1 MIQLKNES
9 IQVQIDPVG
18 GRLQSIQSVPDGIEY
33 LWQKSKFPN
42 MFPFVGRLY
51 EKRYTLDGVSY
62 PMEMHGF
69 VRNME
74 MTVVSQ
80 SQTACILSVEDT
92 PETLVCYPYSFSFQ
106 ISYRLEGEK
115 ILIGFQVENH
125 SDEPLYCAVGGHP
138 GFNVPLE
145 QGLCFE
151 DYALTFSQPCQPDR
165 INFSNS
171 VLTVEE
177 CTAYPLE
184 AGVQIPL
191 RHSLFSMDALVLQ
204 GTPGHV
210 ALSSMRG
217 KHGVRV
223 DYPQMPYVGFWQYD
237 KGEPQF
243 LCIEPWSALPGREG
257 VIEALEAF
265 PDMICVKGRQ
275 KYNNNWSI
283 LIW

>member
-9 IQVQIDPVG
+9 IQVLIDPVG
-18 GRLQSIQSVPDGIEY
+18 GRLQSIQSVPDGREY

-51 EKRYTLDGVSY
+51 EKRYTRDGISY

-69 VRNME
+69 VRNMQ

-80 SQTACILSVEDT
+80 SRSACVLSVEDT
-92 PETLVCYPYSFSFQ
+92 PETLACYPYSFCFR
-106 ISYRLEGEK
+106 ISYRLEGKRIHIE
-115 ILIGFQVENH
+115 FQVENR
-125 SDEPLYCAVGGHP
+125 SKEPLYCAVGGHP

-145 QGLCFE
+145 EGLFFE
-151 DYALTFSQPCQPDR
+151 DYALTFSQPCQPER
-165 INFSNS
+165 IHFSDN
-171 VLTVEE
+171 VLTLEE
-177 CTAYPLE
+177 RTAYPLE

-191 RHSLFSMDALVLQ
+191 RHSLFSLDALVLQ
-204 GTPGHV
+204 GTPGQV
-210 ALSSMRG
+210 ALSSMKG

-243 LCIEPWSALPGREG
+243 LCIEPWSALPGRQNIVED
-257 VIEALEAF
+257 LRTL
-265 PDMICVKGRQ
+265 PDMICVEERQ

-283 LIW
+283 IIW